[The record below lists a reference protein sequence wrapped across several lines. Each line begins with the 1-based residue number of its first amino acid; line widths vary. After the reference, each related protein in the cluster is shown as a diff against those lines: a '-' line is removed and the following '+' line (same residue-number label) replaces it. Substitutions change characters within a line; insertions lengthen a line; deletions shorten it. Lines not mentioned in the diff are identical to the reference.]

1 MKITLS
7 RIRNIFISLAFSL
20 GISLITTQASA
31 LQLSPVQVTP
41 GVYAFIGETG
51 MRTYE
56 NEGMNATPAL
66 L

>member
-7 RIRNIFISLAFSL
+7 RIRNIFISL
-20 GISLITTQASA
+20 ITTQASA
-31 LQLSPVQVTP
+31 LQPSPVQVTP